1 MFRKKGIKFSTTRMI
16 VSGFLAAIVIG
27 TFLLSLPAA
36 SRNHTVTPLVDSL
49 FTATT
54 SICVTGLTVVNT
66 LEHWSV
72 FGQMVILLLI
82 QFGGL
87 GVVTFTTTIFLLLGR
102 RITLSERLVIQDA
115 YNLDTLKGLVK
126 LTIRIIKGTLVV
138 EGIGAVLFCFRLIPE
153 YGLAG
158 IWKSVFLS
166 VSAFCNAGMDI
177 LGPDSLVSYRG
188 DVLINVTTMLLI
200 ILGGIGF
207 PVWWNVVE
215 VSKGICKK
223 EVRPRGFWSQLNLH
237 TKLVITATLILIF
250 GGAVI
255 LFGLEFNN
263 SQTIGGLPMKEK
275 VLASVFQS
283 VTTRTAGFLTVPQEN
298 LTPAA
303 SFLSIFL
310 MFIGGS
316 PSGTAGGVK
325 TVTIVML
332 CLSALSIAK
341 GRKDVEIFG
350 RRISENYI
358 RKGLAVVLFSF
369 TALFVST
376 MALSITEQADFLD
389 TLYECTSAIGTVG
402 LSRNLTGTL
411 STAGKLVVAITMY
424 LGRVGPITMALA
436 FNAKKYRGIRTLPD
450 GKIIVG

>member
-1 MFRKKGIKFSTTRMI
+1 MFRKNGIKFSTTRMI
-16 VSGFLAAIVIG
+16 VSGFLGAIVIG

-36 SRNHTVTPLVDSL
+36 SRNHTVTPLVDAM

-66 LEHWSV
+66 MEHWSV

-87 GVVTFTTTIFLLLGR
+87 GVVTFTTTIFMILGR

-115 YNLDTLKGLVK
+115 YNLDTLKGLVR
-126 LTIRIIKGTLVV
+126 LTIRIIKGTLIV
-138 EGIGAVLFCFRLIPE
+138 EGIGAVLYCIRLIPQF
-153 YGLAG
+153 GPAG

-177 LGPDSLVSYRG
+177 MAADSLVAYRG
-188 DVLINVTTMLLI
+188 DVLINVVTMLLI
-200 ILGGIGF
+200 VLGGIGF

-215 VSKGICKK
+215 VSKGIFHK
-223 EVRPRGFWSQLNLH
+223 EINPRNFFKQLTLH
-237 TKLVITATLILIF
+237 TKLVVTATLILIF
-250 GGAVI
+250 AGAVV
-255 LFGLEFNN
+255 LFGLEYTNPG
-263 SQTIGGLPMKEK
+263 TIGGLPMKEK
-275 VLASVFQS
+275 VLASLFQS
-283 VTTRTAGFLTVPQEN
+283 VTTRTAGFLSVPQEN

-303 SFLSIFL
+303 SLLSIFM

-332 CLSALSIAK
+332 CLAALSIAK

-350 RRISENYI
+350 RRISEGYI

-402 LSRNLTGTL
+402 LSRNMTATL
-411 STAGKLVVAITMY
+411 STAGKLVIILTMY

-436 FNAKKYRGIRTLPD
+436 FNAKKYRGVRTLPD